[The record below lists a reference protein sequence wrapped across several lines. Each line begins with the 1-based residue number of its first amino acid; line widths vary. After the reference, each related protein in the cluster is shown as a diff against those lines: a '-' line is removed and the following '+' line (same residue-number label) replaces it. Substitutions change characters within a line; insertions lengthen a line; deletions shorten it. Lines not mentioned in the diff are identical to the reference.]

1 MGPDVNLDII
11 KTHVMRGK
19 FCYILQ
25 VGSIVVLFIDL
36 SYLFEENIVYHHI
49 LIPVLLG
56 LAFVL
61 QSLLNWR
68 SQRMRLTCLGLV
80 VFVLV
85 VYNQR

>member
-11 KTHVMRGK
+11 KTNVMRGK
-19 FCYILQ
+19 FCYIILM
-25 VGSIVVLFIDL
+25 GSIVVLFIDL
-36 SYLFEENIVYHHI
+36 SYLHEENIVYHI
-49 LIPVLLG
+49 LNPVLLG